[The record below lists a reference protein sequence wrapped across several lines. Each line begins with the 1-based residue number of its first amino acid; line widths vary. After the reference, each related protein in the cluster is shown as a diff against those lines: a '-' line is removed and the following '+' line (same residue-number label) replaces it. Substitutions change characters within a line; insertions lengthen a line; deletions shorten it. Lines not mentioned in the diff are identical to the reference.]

1 MMATKQE
8 ILDQFGEFL
17 DWAWNGPLDE
27 WLADSCLYDGT
38 DEPWVEQIIHHIQQL
53 QVSDIR

>member
-1 MMATKQE
+1 MATKQE